1 MKTRGQET
9 ILNLPKFCLVSLI
22 GATGSGKTTFAR
34 KHFHTLEILTSDF
47 FRAVVSNDENSM
59 EASQD
64 AFDVLHFILQKR
76 LARGLLTVIDAT
88 SIQAFARRKILDV
101 AAESGAPTVAIVLN
115 VPEQTCIERT
125 LQRSDRPFGAK
136 VVREHFEFL
145 RQTLTSIY
153 NEGFDLIYILEGVEA
168 ISNTRIDFIDEPIEH
183 QGMARPDYREDIREI
198 DTRS

>member
-1 MKTRGQET
+1 MKIRGQET

-34 KHFHTLEILTSDF
+34 KHFHPLEILTSDF

-64 AFDVLHFILQKR
+64 AFEVLHLILQKR
-76 LARGLLTVIDAT
+76 LTRGLLTVVDAT
-88 SIQAFARRKILDV
+88 SIQGFARRKILDIATEIGV
-101 AAESGAPTVAIVLN
+101 PTVAIILN

-145 RQTLTSIY
+145 RQTMTSIY
-153 NEGFDLIYILEGVEA
+153 NEGFDLVYILDGVEV
-168 ISNTRIDFIDEPIEH
+168 INNTRVDFVEEPIQH
-183 QGMARPDYREDIREI
+183 QGGVHQEYREDVREI
-198 DTRS
+198 DTRH

>member
-9 ILNLPKFCLVSLI
+9 ILNLPKFCLVALI

-34 KHFHTLEILTSDF
+34 KHFHPLEILTSDL
-47 FRAVVSNDENSM
+47 FRAIVSNDENSM

-64 AFDVLHFILQKR
+64 AFEVLHLILQKR
-76 LARGLLTVIDAT
+76 LSRNLLTIVDAT
-88 SIQAFARRKILDV
+88 SIQGFARRKILDI
-101 AAESGAPTVAIVLN
+101 AGEIGAPTVAIILN

-153 NEGFDLIYILEGVEA
+153 NEGFDLVYILDGVDV
-168 ISNTRIDFIDEPIEH
+168 ISNTRLNFVDEPIEH
-183 QGMARPDYREDIREI
+183 QGGVRREYREGIQEI
-198 DTRS
+198 DTRF